1 MIKKHV
7 YWLKIVI
14 CQAMEYLT
22 NDAIPIYCTS
32 RSANSTDASVW
43 SGRVILDTVLFSLF
57 FEAVYEQEEY
67 IPKRLMLA

>member
-1 MIKKHV
+1 
-7 YWLKIVI
+7 
-14 CQAMEYLT
+14 MEYLT

-57 FEAVYEQEEY
+57 FEGC
-67 IPKRLMLA
+67 ISTGRIHP